1 MADPTSPGEVRM
13 AAHVADVDRE
23 EPDTAA
29 AIKERQE
36 GNFRMISAEYGRKG
50 NSDKVRNILR
60 MQVEQGRGT
69 DFPMDASLDAPS
81 DAEVAASNSQG
92 SIRKVDN
99 AMTAKYKGSTDAS
112 GKPFGGAPSIQV
124 EGNDEDSTIRRGAT
138 ALRNLYSENRDTIDQ
153 LIRDTT
159 ASVEEA
165 QKRHSE
171 AAVAIATAGTEEAK
185 ATMLN
190 ASVEAAAAG
199 TRERVLQISGLDT
212 RDSENAFASALASR
226 MSIRAEREKL
236 AKTIDA
242 RNAVGMFDN
251 PLLWL
256 INKTVLPGEL
266 AQHNALAQA
275 ENNNI
280 NMVETLQRETELQE
294 KIDMGATADI
304 YASRGI
310 ALANAQVATASAK
323 AAEIKANSAALGA
336 QRVINIANLRERVM
350 HDKSEELR
358 WNMIFA
364 DKRDAS
370 QLKEDERKD
379 RADIDRRLSVVGNM
393 IGRDGVNLQSLK
405 GQGKAVQE
413 AWMTRQGTLTLGDTF
428 AESYEFIAKY
438 GDLNAIRMKGAA
450 EFADMQRAFQRTID
464 QRAVDIQNTWSV
476 KHPDNPNK
484 IPSTELARRQ
494 AADELQAEWYG
505 QKDANMLRA
514 SQVNPYKVNHD
525 KEAQTFAGNKDN
537 PIYLMSADAR
547 KRGQLLDD
555 SIIFE
560 ATKQLVGKGILK
572 PQEAASSLAEY
583 YKDAI
588 ERNNSDRSLRAMGLD
603 AQINY
608 KIRPKASNFVL
619 DLTNPINIE
628 NYLTKELVNDQA
640 RATGF
645 TVPEGMNVQQYP
657 SGAGY
662 MLVYPED
669 KNKKNTPENLGNV
682 VREQRKPTNP
692 AEARGKIGGGVRN

>member
-1 MADPTSPGEVRM
+1 MANPTSPAEARM
-13 AAHVADVDRE
+13 AVHVGDMDRE
-23 EPDTAA
+23 EPDTAE

-36 GNFRMISAEYGRKG
+36 GNFRMISAEYGRKS

-60 MQVEQGRGT
+60 MQVEQGKGT
-69 DFPMDASLDAPS
+69 DFPMDASLEAPS
-81 DAEVAASNSQG
+81 DAEVAANSTPATPSQRDVRG
-92 SIRKVDN
+92 VDN
-99 AMTAKYKGSTDAS
+99 EITANSA
-112 GKPFGGAPSIQV
+112 KPVGGYGAPSIQV
-124 EGNDEDSTIRRGAT
+124 EGSDEDSTIRRGVT
-138 ALRNLYSENRDTIDQ
+138 ALKNLYSENRDTIDQ

-165 QKRHSE
+165 QKRHADAASAIMIAGEQE
-171 AAVAIATAGTEEAK
+171 A
-185 ATMLN
+185 N
-190 ASVEAAAAG
+190 AARITGSVEAATAG
-199 TRERVLQISGLDT
+199 TRERVLQIAGLDT
-212 RDSENAFASALASR
+212 RNTENVFATALAER
-226 MSIRAEREKL
+226 MKLRAGREEL

-251 PLLWL
+251 PLMWL

-280 NMVETLQRETELQE
+280 SEVETLQKEVELQE
-294 KIDMGATADI
+294 RIDMGATADL

-323 AAEIKANSAALGA
+323 AAEIKANASALGA
-336 QRVINIANLRERVM
+336 QRVMNIANLRERVM

-358 WNMIFA
+358 WSMIFS

-370 QLKEDERKD
+370 ALKEDERKE
-379 RADIDRRLSVVGNM
+379 RQDIDRRLSVVGNM
-393 IGRDGVNLQSLK
+393 VGRDGISLQSLK
-405 GQGKAVQE
+405 GQGKKVQE
-413 AWMTRQGTLTLGDTF
+413 DWMNRQGTLTLGDTF

-438 GDLNAIRMKGAA
+438 GDLGVLRQKGAA

-464 QRAVDIQNTWSV
+464 QRAIDIQNTWAV
-476 KHPDNPNK
+476 KHPETANK
-484 IPSTELARRQ
+484 IPNTELARRQ

-505 QKDANMLRA
+505 QKDTNMLRA

-525 KEAQTFAGNKDN
+525 KEAQMFAGDKSN
-537 PIYLMSADAR
+537 PVYLMSTDAR
-547 KRGQLLDD
+547 KRGQQLDD
-555 SIIFE
+555 GIIFE
-560 ATKQLVGKGILK
+560 ATKQLVGNGTLQ
-572 PQEAASSLAEY
+572 PSEAASALGEY

-588 ERNNSDRSLRAMGLD
+588 DRNNSGRSLRAMGLD

-608 KIRPKASNFVL
+608 KIRPKNSNFVL

-628 NYLTKELVNDQA
+628 NYLTKELVNDRA

-645 TVPEGMNVQQYP
+645 TIPEGMSAQQYP

-662 MLVYPED
+662 MLVPEP
-669 KNKKNTPENLGNV
+669 KAKKETPENLGKVIKNRSKEDV
-682 VREQRKPTNP
+682 K
-692 AEARGKIGGGVRN
+692 GGVRG